1 MWRLKASACAI
12 VVELYVSML
21 SWVVT
26 FMYMHLVRLAV
37 CCTLHTCYRIG
48 VCITINVPSVGCAA
62 SRQSFY
68 SMDVQQ
74 VPQGMG
80 SGFIWDQK
88 VCPAVSVI
96 LQHKAHMRLW

>member
-1 MWRLKASACAI
+1 M
-12 VVELYVSML
+12 
-21 SWVVT
+21 
-26 FMYMHLVRLAV
+26 
-37 CCTLHTCYRIG
+37 CCTLHTYYRSG
-48 VCITINVPSVGCAA
+48 VCTNIKLPSVGCAA

-88 VCPAVSVI
+88 VCPAVTSM
-96 LQHKAHMRLW
+96 LECKAHLRLW

>member
-1 MWRLKASACAI
+1 
-12 VVELYVSML
+12 ML
-21 SWVVT
+21 HFAYLDRS
-26 FMYMHLVRLAV
+26 
-37 CCTLHTCYRIG
+37 G
-48 VCITINVPSVGCAA
+48 VCTSIKLSFVGCAA

-88 VCPAVSVI
+88 VCPAVNVMVGY
-96 LQHKAHMRLW
+96 KAHLRLW